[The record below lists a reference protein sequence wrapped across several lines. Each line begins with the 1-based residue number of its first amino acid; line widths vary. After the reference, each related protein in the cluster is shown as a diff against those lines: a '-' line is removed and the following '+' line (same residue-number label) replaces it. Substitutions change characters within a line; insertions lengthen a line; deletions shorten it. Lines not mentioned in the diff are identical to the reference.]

1 MSSPRAAALAI
12 IALFIVPS
20 AAEAVNNSAFS
31 AGNYRQL
38 NTVTKKP
45 LPVGNTIVLVRAK
58 NGKLGFSINAIRELD
73 SNQGFVAGT
82 FQPASKVVWVQKSEG
97 ANCRLT
103 FTAIPNGMTVVQDAG
118 FGDCGFGNGV
128 DASGTYRWMG
138 EVGSKT

>member
-1 MSSPRAAALAI
+1 MTISGDVNGRYVVEESRPDGRLVLAPDW
-12 IALFIVPS
+12 PS
-20 AAEAVNNSAFS
+20 E
-31 AGNYRQL
+31 G
-38 NTVTKKP
+38 T
-45 LPVGNTIVLVRAK
+45 
-58 NGKLGFSINAIRELD
+58 SIDAIRELD

-82 FQPASKVVWVQKSEG
+82 FQPASKVVWVQKSDG